1 MALQLI
7 SPNQWQTQAWKNG
20 GGITN
25 QLARSDDQS
34 GMRWRV
40 SIAEVASDGPFSRF
54 EQTDRII
61 MLLQGEGFCLHG
73 AEDQPV
79 VLDKALVP
87 FAFAGE
93 TAIECTLSNGP
104 VRDFNLMTRRSDIK
118 ASLQV
123 LLVTEPLSLV
133 LAQESILYLA
143 SGQLPVSFKEQS
155 YLLEAGQSL
164 LCTDETG
171 ELQMKAGAEPCQ
183 LVWICIHS
191 RPLLQA
197 RQGA

>member
-7 SPNQWQTQAWKNG
+7 SPKQWQTQAWKNG
-20 GGITN
+20 GGITH

-40 SIAEVASDGPFSRF
+40 SIAEVASDGAFSRF

-61 MLLQGEGFCLHG
+61 MLLQGNGFCLHG

-79 VLDKALVP
+79 MLDKALVP

-93 TAIECTLSNGP
+93 TAIDCTLIEGP
-104 VRDFNLMTRRSDIK
+104 VRDFNLMTRRTDVK

-123 LLVTEPLSLV
+123 LSVTEPLSLT
-133 LAQESILYLA
+133 LANESLFYLA
-143 SGQLPVSFKEQS
+143 SGQLQLSFKEQS
-155 YLLEAGQSL
+155 YQLEAGQSL
-164 LCTDETG
+164 LCTDEVG
-171 ELQMKAGAEPCQ
+171 ALQMKASVEPCR
-183 LVWICIHS
+183 LVWIRI
-191 RPLLQA
+191 L
-197 RQGA
+197 

>member
-7 SPNQWQTQAWKNG
+7 SPKQWQTQVWKNG
-20 GGITN
+20 GGITH
-25 QLARSDDQS
+25 QLARSDDDI

-73 AEDQPV
+73 AAEHTV
-79 VLDKALVP
+79 VLDTKLQP

-93 TAIECTLSNGP
+93 TAIDCTLINGP
-104 VRDFNLMTRRSDIK
+104 VRDFNLMTRRTDVK
-118 ASLQV
+118 PSLQV
-123 LLVTEPLSLV
+123 LSVTEPLSLV
-133 LAQESILYLA
+133 LAQESLVYLA
-143 SGQLPVSFKEQS
+143 SGQLQLSFKEQS
-155 YLLEAGQSL
+155 YQLDAGQSL
-164 LCTDETG
+164 LCTDEVG

-183 LVWICIHS
+183 LVWICIH
-191 RPLLQA
+191 
-197 RQGA
+197 

>member
-20 GGITN
+20 GGITH
-25 QLARSDDQS
+25 QLARSDDNA

-61 MLLQGEGFCLHG
+61 MLLQGNGFCLHG
-73 AEDQPV
+73 AAEQAV

-93 TAIECTLSNGP
+93 TEIDCTLIDGP
-104 VRDFNLMTRRSDIK
+104 VRDFNLMTRRFDVT

-123 LLVTEPLSLV
+123 LSVAEPLSLR
-133 LAQESILYLA
+133 LTQESLLYLA
-143 SGQLPVSFKEQS
+143 SGQRLLSFAGQS
-155 YLLEAGQSL
+155 YQLDAGQSL
-164 LCTDETG
+164 LCTDEVG
-171 ELQMKAGAEPCQ
+171 GVQMKADAGPCQ
-183 LVWICIHS
+183 LVWITI
-191 RPLLQA
+191 L
-197 RQGA
+197 

>member
-1 MALQLI
+1 MAIQLI

-20 GGITN
+20 GGITH
-25 QLARSDDQS
+25 QLARSDDNA

-40 SIAEVASDGPFSRF
+40 SIAEVASDGAFSRF

-61 MLLQGEGFCLHG
+61 MLLEGKGFCLHG

-79 VLDKALVP
+79 VLDKALVA

-93 TAIECTLSNGP
+93 TAIDCTLIDGL
-104 VRDFNLMTRRSDIK
+104 VRDFNLMTRRADVT

-123 LLVTEPLSLV
+123 LSVTEPLSLM
-133 LAQESILYLA
+133 LAQESMLYLA
-143 SGQLPVSFKEQS
+143 SGQLQVSCKEQS
-155 YLLEAGQSL
+155 YQLEAGQSL

-171 ELQMKAGAEPCQ
+171 ELQIKAGVESCQ
-183 LVWICIHS
+183 LVWIRI
-191 RPLLQA
+191 L
-197 RQGA
+197 

>member
-20 GGITN
+20 GGITH
-25 QLARSDDQS
+25 QLARSDDDA

-61 MLLQGEGFCLHG
+61 MLLKGEGFCLHG

-79 VLDKALVP
+79 LLDKALVP

-93 TAIECTLSNGP
+93 TEIDCTLIDGP
-104 VRDFNLMTRRSDIK
+104 VRDFNLMTRRADIK

-123 LLVTEPLSLV
+123 LSVTEPSSLT
-133 LAQESILYLA
+133 LANESLLYLA
-143 SGQLPVSFKEQS
+143 SGMVQVSFADQN
-155 YLLEAGQSL
+155 YQLEAGQTL
-164 LCTDETG
+164 LCAGENG
-171 ELQMKAGAEPCQ
+171 ELQMKASAEPCR
-183 LVWICIHS
+183 LVWIRI
-191 RPLLQA
+191 L
-197 RQGA
+197 

>member
-20 GGITN
+20 GGITH
-25 QLARSDDQS
+25 QLARFDDNA

-40 SIAEVASDGPFSRF
+40 SIAEVASDGAFSRF

-61 MLLQGEGFCLHG
+61 MLLEGKGFCLHG

-93 TAIECTLSNGP
+93 TAINCTLINGP

-123 LLVTEPLSLV
+123 LSVTEPLSLQ
-133 LAQESILYLA
+133 LANESLLYLA
-143 SGQLPVSFKEQS
+143 SGQLQLGFKDQS
-155 YLLEAGQSL
+155 YQLDEGQSL
-164 LCTDETG
+164 LCTAEVG
-171 ELQMKAGAEPCQ
+171 ELQIKAGAESCQ
-183 LVWICIHS
+183 LVWITI
-191 RPLLQA
+191 L
-197 RQGA
+197 

>member
-7 SPNQWQTQAWKNG
+7 SPNQWQTQSWKNG
-20 GGITN
+20 GGITH
-25 QLARSDDQS
+25 QLARSDDNV

-93 TAIECTLSNGP
+93 TAIECTLINGP
-104 VRDFNLMTRRSDIK
+104 VRDFNLMTKRSDIK

-123 LLVTEPLSLV
+123 LSVSQALSLQ
-133 LAQESILYLA
+133 LAQESLLYLA
-143 SGQLPVSFKEQS
+143 SGKLQVSFKELS
-155 YLLEAGQSL
+155 YQLEAGQSL
-164 LCTDETG
+164 LCTDDTG
-171 ELQMKAGAEPCQ
+171 ELQINAGVEPCQ
-183 LVWICIHS
+183 LVWICIH
-191 RPLLQA
+191 
-197 RQGA
+197 

>member
-7 SPNQWQTQAWKNG
+7 SANQWQTQAWKNG
-20 GGITN
+20 GGITH
-25 QLARSDDQS
+25 QLARSDDNA

-40 SIAEVASDGPFSRF
+40 SIAEVASHGPFSRF

-73 AEDQPV
+73 AAEHTV

-93 TAIECTLSNGP
+93 TAIDCTLIDGP
-104 VRDFNLMTRRSDIK
+104 VRDFNLMTRRSDVK

-123 LLVTEPLSLV
+123 LSVSEALSLQ
-133 LAQESILYLA
+133 LAQESLLYLV
-143 SGQLPVSFKEQS
+143 SGHIQLTYAGQS
-155 YLLEAGQSL
+155 YQLDAGQSL
-164 LCTDETG
+164 LCTDEAG
-171 ELQMKAGAEPCQ
+171 ELQMKTGAEPCQ
-183 LVWICIHS
+183 LVWITI
-191 RPLLQA
+191 L
-197 RQGA
+197 

>member
-7 SPNQWQTQAWKNG
+7 SPNQWKTQAWKNG
-20 GGITN
+20 GGITH

-61 MLLQGEGFCLHG
+61 MLLQGNGFCLHG
-73 AEDQPV
+73 AAEQAV
-79 VLDKALVP
+79 VLDKALLP

-93 TAIECTLSNGP
+93 TAIECTLINGP
-104 VRDFNLMTRRSDIK
+104 VRDFNLMTRRSDVN

-123 LLVTEPLSLV
+123 LSVTAPLSLQ
-133 LAQESILYLA
+133 LANESLLYLA
-143 SGQLPVSFKEQS
+143 SGQLQLNFKEQS
-155 YLLEAGQSL
+155 YQLDVGQSL
-164 LCTDETG
+164 LCSDEAG
-171 ELQMKAGAEPCQ
+171 ELQIKVGAEPCQ
-183 LVWICIHS
+183 LVWICIH
-191 RPLLQA
+191 
-197 RQGA
+197 

>member
-20 GGITN
+20 CGITH
-25 QLARSDDQS
+25 QLARSDDNA

-123 LLVTEPLSLV
+123 LSVSQALSLQ
-133 LAQESILYLA
+133 LAQESLLYLA
-143 SGQLPVSFKEQS
+143 SGKLQVSFKELS
-155 YLLEAGQSL
+155 YQLEAGQSL
-164 LCTDETG
+164 LCTDEPG
-171 ELQMKAGAEPCQ
+171 ELRISAGAESCQ
-183 LVWICIHS
+183 LVWIRI
-191 RPLLQA
+191 L
-197 RQGA
+197 

>member
-20 GGITN
+20 GGITH
-25 QLARSDDQS
+25 QLARSDDS
-34 GMRWRV
+34 LGMRWRV

-73 AEDQPV
+73 AAEQAV
-79 VLDKALVP
+79 VLDKDLVP

-93 TAIECTLSNGP
+93 TTIECTLINGP
-104 VRDFNLMTRRSDIK
+104 VRDFNLMTRRADVK

-123 LLVTEPLSLV
+123 LSVTEPLSLT
-133 LAQESILYLA
+133 LASESLLYLA
-143 SGQLPVSFKEQS
+143 SGELQVSFKEQS
-155 YLLEAGQSL
+155 YQLDAGQSL
-164 LCTDETG
+164 LCTDEVG

-183 LVWICIHS
+183 LVWICIH
-191 RPLLQA
+191 
-197 RQGA
+197 

>member
-7 SPNQWQTQAWKNG
+7 FPNQWQTQAWKNG
-20 GGITN
+20 GGITH
-25 QLARSDDQS
+25 QIARSDDS
-34 GMRWRV
+34 LGMRWRV

-61 MLLQGEGFCLHG
+61 MLLQGKGFCLHA

-93 TAIECTLSNGP
+93 TAIDCTLIGGP
-104 VRDFNLMTRRSDIK
+104 VRDFNLMTRRADVT

-123 LLVTEPLSLV
+123 LSVTEALSLTLV
-133 LAQESILYLA
+133 NESLLYLA
-143 SGQLPVSFKEQS
+143 SGQLQLSFKDQS
-155 YLLEAGQSL
+155 YQLEAEQSL
-164 LCTDETG
+164 LCTDEAG
-171 ELQMKAGAEPCQ
+171 ELQIKVGAEPCQ
-183 LVWICIHS
+183 LVWICIH
-191 RPLLQA
+191 
-197 RQGA
+197 

>member
-7 SPNQWQTQAWKNG
+7 SAEQWQTQAWKNG
-20 GGITN
+20 GGITY
-25 QLARSDDQS
+25 QLARSDDNA

-61 MLLQGEGFCLHG
+61 MLLQGNGFCLHG

-93 TAIECTLSNGP
+93 TTVDCTLIDGP
-104 VRDFNLMTRRSDIK
+104 VRDFNLMTRRSDVK

-123 LLVTEPLSLV
+123 LSVTEPLSFT
-133 LAQESILYLA
+133 LANESLLYLA
-143 SGQLPVSFKEQS
+143 SGQLQVRFKEQS
-155 YLLEAGQSL
+155 YQLDAGQSL
-164 LCTDETG
+164 LCTAEAG
-171 ELQMKAGAEPCQ
+171 ELQMKAGVELCQ
-183 LVWICIHS
+183 LVWICIH
-191 RPLLQA
+191 
-197 RQGA
+197 

>member
-7 SPNQWQTQAWKNG
+7 SPNQWQTQVWKNG
-20 GGITN
+20 GGITH
-25 QLARSDDQS
+25 QLARSDDNI

-61 MLLQGEGFCLHG
+61 MLLQGNGFCFHG

-79 VLDKALVP
+79 VLDQVLLP

-93 TAIECTLSNGP
+93 TTIECTLINGP
-104 VRDFNLMTRRSDIK
+104 VRDFNLMTRRADVK

-123 LLVTEPLSLV
+123 LSVTEALSLALV
-133 LAQESILYLA
+133 QESMLYLA
-143 SGQLPVSFKEQS
+143 SGQLHVSFKEQS
-155 YLLEAGQSL
+155 YQLDAGQSL
-164 LCTDETG
+164 LCTDEVG
-171 ELQMKAGAEPCQ
+171 ELQIKAGTEPCQ
-183 LVWICIHS
+183 LVWICI
-191 RPLLQA
+191 
-197 RQGA
+197 

>member
-20 GGITN
+20 GGITH
-25 QLARSDDQS
+25 QLARSDDNA

-61 MLLQGEGFCLHG
+61 MLLQGNGFCLHG
-73 AEDQPV
+73 AAEQAV
-79 VLDKALVP
+79 VLDKDLVP

-93 TAIECTLSNGP
+93 TEIDCILIDGP
-104 VRDFNLMTRRSDIK
+104 VRDFNLMTRRADVK

-123 LLVTEPLSLV
+123 LSVTEPSSLT
-133 LAQESILYLA
+133 LANESLLYLA
-143 SGQLPVSFKEQS
+143 SGQLHVSFKEQS
-155 YLLEAGQSL
+155 YQLDAGQSL
-164 LCTDETG
+164 LCIAEAG
-171 ELQMKAGAEPCQ
+171 ELQIKAGVEPCQ
-183 LVWICIHS
+183 LVWIRI
-191 RPLLQA
+191 L
-197 RQGA
+197 

>member
-20 GGITN
+20 GGITH
-25 QLARSDDQS
+25 QLAHSDDNA

-61 MLLQGEGFCLHG
+61 MLLKGKGFCLHG

-93 TAIECTLSNGP
+93 TSIECTLINGP
-104 VRDFNLMTRRSDIK
+104 VQDFNLMTRRSDMQ

-123 LLVTEPLSLV
+123 LSATEPSSLQ
-133 LAQESILYLA
+133 LAKESMLYLA
-143 SGQLPVSFKEQS
+143 SGQLQVSFKEQS
-155 YLLEAGQSL
+155 YQLDAGQSL
-164 LCTDETG
+164 LCTDDTG
-171 ELQMKAGAEPCQ
+171 ELQISADAESCQ

-191 RPLLQA
+191 PALL
-197 RQGA
+197 

>member
-7 SPNQWQTQAWKNG
+7 SPKQWQTQAWKNG
-20 GGITN
+20 GGITH
-25 QLARSDDQS
+25 QLVRSDDNA

-40 SIAEVASDGPFSRF
+40 SIAEVAIDGAFSRF

-61 MLLQGEGFCLHG
+61 MLLQGNGFCLHG
-73 AEDQPV
+73 AEDQPI

-93 TAIECTLSNGP
+93 TAIDCTLIEGP
-104 VRDFNLMTRRSDIK
+104 VRDFNLMTRRADVK

-123 LLVTEPLSLV
+123 LSVTEPLSLV
-133 LAQESILYLA
+133 LAQESLLYLA
-143 SGQLPVSFKEQS
+143 SGQLQLSFKEQS
-155 YLLEAGQSL
+155 YQLDAGQSL
-164 LCTDETG
+164 LCTDEVG

-183 LVWICIHS
+183 LVWICIH
-191 RPLLQA
+191 
-197 RQGA
+197 

>member
-20 GGITN
+20 GGITH
-25 QLARSDDQS
+25 QLARSDDNL

-40 SIAEVASDGPFSRF
+40 SIAEVASHGPFSRF

-61 MLLQGEGFCLHG
+61 MLLDGKGFCLHG
-73 AEDQPV
+73 AEDQPM

-93 TAIECTLSNGP
+93 TVIDCTLIDGP
-104 VRDFNLMTRRSDIK
+104 VQDFNLMTRRSDVK

-123 LLVTEPLSLV
+123 LSVAAPLSLQ
-133 LAQESILYLA
+133 LAQESMLYLA
-143 SGQLPVSFKEQS
+143 SGQLQLSFKGQD
-155 YLLEAGQSL
+155 YQLEAGQSL
-164 LCTDETG
+164 LCTAEAG
-171 ELQMKAGAEPCQ
+171 ELQMKACVEPCQ
-183 LVWICIHS
+183 LVWICIH
-191 RPLLQA
+191 
-197 RQGA
+197 